1 MKEVRNFRE
10 SINKKLQPNIIT
22 YKERAQRSA
31 LTTDKRT
38 YRITAQ
44 FRLLLPLMSP
54 SLAISSKI
62 IKLNPPKTQNS
73 NTCKNLRNNRIQIS
87 TMRTKILD
95 SNTFKFQPRMPS
107 LSTMT
112 FLIFKRI
119 TKKRPRI
126 NNGTA
131 MLTPVIHF
139 STKLR
144 SSPKKPVSS
153 WLKFSHAQR
162 LHLFEIFLQLTTSP
176 HTIPVM
182 MEIRSRYS
190 RMIVFP

>member
-54 SLAISSKI
+54 SFAIASKI

-73 NTCKNLRNNRIQIS
+73 NICKNLRNNRIQIS
-87 TMRTKILD
+87 MRTKILD

-107 LSTMT
+107 LSMMT
-112 FLIFKRI
+112 SLIFKRI

-131 MLTPVIHF
+131 MLTPVIHL

-162 LHLFEIFLQLTTSP
+162 LHLSEIFLQLTTSP
-176 HTIPVM
+176 LTIQVM
-182 MEIRSRYS
+182 MEIRSKYS

>member
-54 SLAISSKI
+54 SVAISSKI
-62 IKLNPPKTQNS
+62 IKLSLPKTQNS
-73 NTCKNLRNNRIQIS
+73 NICKNLRNNMIQIS
-87 TMRTKILD
+87 IRIKILD
-95 SNTFKFQPRMPS
+95 SNTFKFQQRMPS

-131 MLTPVIHF
+131 MLILVIHL

-162 LHLFEIFLQLTTSP
+162 PHLCEIFLQLTTSP
-176 HTIPVM
+176 HTIQVM
-182 MEIRSRYS
+182 TEIRSRYS

>member
-31 LTTDKRT
+31 LSTEQRT

-54 SLAISSKI
+54 NVAISSKI
-62 IKLNPPKTQNS
+62 IKLKVPKTQNS
-73 NTCKNLRNNRIQIS
+73 NICKNLRNNRIQIS
-87 TMRTKILD
+87 MRTKILD

-107 LSTMT
+107 LSTMISQ
-112 FLIFKRI
+112 IFKRI

-131 MLTPVIHF
+131 MLTSVIHL

-144 SSPKKPVSS
+144 SSPKKLVSS

-162 LHLFEIFLQLTTSP
+162 LHLCEIFLQLTTSP
-176 HTIPVM
+176 HTIQVM